1 MASQQLALPQQGMA
15 LPQQGNA
22 SFAVRVAQSAY

>member
-1 MASQQLALPQQGMA
+1 MASQQLALPQEGMA